1 MPTEATPA
9 TRPPY
14 VILAALSFDSTGANV
29 LREAARIAELRPDS
43 QLHLVHVVVEE
54 GPASSTSEIVALDR
68 RLERAPAEIRGY
80 LEQVWNDVP
89 RKIIAHLRAGAPSRS
104 ILQTAVDLDAD
115 LVVVGTHQRQGMEKL
130 MLGSVSEQVLRHAH
144 CPVLIAVPKDYSGK
158 SRSDSIQ
165 PPCPKCVAIRAQSH
179 GEQFW
184 CEQHSHAHMKPHVY
198 EPTVPARAGVMTTY

>member
-1 MPTEATPA
+1 MTTEATPA
-9 TRPPY
+9 TRSPF

-80 LEQVWNDVP
+80 VEQVWNDVP
-89 RKIIAHLRAGAPSRS
+89 RKIVAHLRAGVPSRS

-130 MLGSVSEQVLRHAH
+130 WLGSVAEQVLRHAH
-144 CPVLIAVPKDYSGK
+144 CPVLVAVPKDYTGK
-158 SRSDSIQ
+158 SRSDSIE
-165 PPCPKCVAIRAQSH
+165 PPCPKCVAMRQKSH

-184 CEQHSHAHMKPHVY
+184 CEQHSHAHVKTHVY
-198 EPTVPARAGVMTTY
+198 EPSVASRTSVMPTY